1 MHLVNELSNTIDLPS
16 TLLRAQSLFRR
27 FQRTVEAIDKKNNF
41 PAPSIRQRK
50 PAEPT
55 PSNKDAKQ
63 IPSSQGKR
71 PAGAGTGSDASGA
84 RPGSPGE
91 RSGVKEK
98 VISDELRGLLGR
110 KIVVLDKKAILE
122 HGGGL

>member
-1 MHLVNELSNTIDLPS
+1 MHLVNELQNTIDLPS

-55 PSNKDAKQ
+55 PSNKDTKQ
-63 IPSSQGKR
+63 TPSNQGKR
-71 PAGAGTGSDASGA
+71 PAGIGTGSDASGA
-84 RPGSPGE
+84 RPGSPG
-91 RSGVKEK
+91 VKEK
-98 VISDELRGLLGR
+98 VISDELRLLLSR
-110 KIVVLDKKAILE
+110 KVVVLDKKAIVE